1 MSNKWHNRLARLLEE
16 KNTIHSI
23 AATLPDGPIATPRQY
38 GERTLEKQGTPPI
51 RPAKTAKTFSKEP
64 EQQETSKKPAVKT
77 VKSTT
82 DAERLG
88 LVATWSIEFG
98 YVSLH
103 DPTTGE
109 WHDLPTKEAPTWAM
123 WEARKRKELYRD
135 GNLKAYRLTS
145 REMEYIWEDEPTS
158 EPEGIVED
166 HPVEEEEEDGA

>member
-1 MSNKWHNRLARLLEE
+1 LRERLREFSGNVE
-16 KNTIHSI
+16 
-23 AATLPDGPIATPRQY
+23 TL
-38 GERTLEKQGTPPI
+38 TLTVKTAKTKSEDQVFSESLQNPT
-51 RPAKTAKTFSKEP
+51 AKTAKTPSE
-64 EQQETSKKPAVKT
+64 
-77 VKSTT
+77 
-82 DAERLG
+82 AERLG
-88 LVATWSIEFG
+88 LIAMWSIEFG

-166 HPVEEEEEDGA
+166 QPVEEEEEDGA